1 MVGGSVVGQFRF
13 SFGPWNI
20 HEGADPFGPP
30 VRKPV
35 AFNKKWRLYKKLCF
49 DAVQCHDDDAVPDLN
64 SLKPPQF
71 VKLKQQL
78 DRRGSCAGLAG
89 PLGAAS
95 WGIHRAVQAGMVGRS
110 FACCSRTDFLGVP
123 LGALAE
129 ALRAANRRYLD
140 FIGAIDDPTL
150 GMKRLDQVTRPVR
163 DGGRTHRGFNL
174 FHGDDLKLIRAVG
187 RGEFT
192 IGGFQNRALQALLPG
207 KNGPQISRMLK
218 RLRTHGLI
226 KKVGRTYKY
235 YLTCFGRSLTT
246 TALKMREMFIIPSLN
261 RPCVA

>member
-1 MVGGSVVGQFRF
+1 MAGQFRF

-35 AFNKKWRLYKKLCF
+35 AFSKRLGLYKKLGF
-49 DAVQCHDDDAVPDLN
+49 DAVQFHDDDAVPDLN
-64 SLKPPQF
+64 RLTSQQLIKRAKT
-71 VKLKQQL
+71 VKRQL
-78 DRRGSCAGLAG
+78 DRHGPCAGLAG

-174 FHGDDLKLIRAVG
+174 FHGDDLKLIRSVG

-235 YLTCFGRSLTT
+235 YLTRLGRSLTT
-246 TALKMREMFIIPSLN
+246 MALKMREMFIIPSLN